1 MKRILL
7 SFIVISLFIGC
18 QVENINYSVPV
29 MTTYEPQNVLA
40 TSASLGG
47 VTLSEGGKEITEYG
61 IVYGTN
67 PEPTINDNKKA
78 EGSRLGDFY
87 NNYEVFNPGT
97 TYYYRSYGTNAT
109 GTGYGDTYTFTTSEN
124 APCNPTR
131 NNYVNLGNYF
141 GNLDINYVDREDNR
155 GFVNG
160 NVVFV
165 GGSGNS
171 IISINVGFNE
181 VNGRLPLTGTYTTVY
196 GFDTNETPSEGKIHL
211 GISNY
216 NGGDI
221 GGDFAPPGLK
231 VYVQNNNGVINFI
244 FCDLIISQYYK
255 LNGKFTYTP

>member
-7 SFIVISLFIGC
+7 SFIVIGLLTGC

-29 MTTYEPQNVLA
+29 MATYEPQNVLT

-67 PEPTINDNKKA
+67 PEPTTNDTKKA

-87 NNYEVFNPGT
+87 YNYEIFNPGT
-97 TYYYRSYGTNAT
+97 TYYYRSYGTNVT
-109 GTGYGDTYTFTTSEN
+109 GTGYGETYTFTTSEE
-124 APCNPTR
+124 APCNPTQDNR
-131 NNYVNLGNYF
+131 VNLGNYF
-141 GNLDINYVDREDNR
+141 NYLNITYVDLNDYG
-155 GFVNG
+155 GFVDG
-160 NVVFV
+160 NVVFT
-165 GGSGNS
+165 GGSYNS
-171 IISINVGFNE
+171 IITINAGFNE

-196 GFDTNETPSEGKIHL
+196 GFETNETQSEGKIHL

-216 NGGDI
+216 NGSDI

-231 VYVQNNNGVINFI
+231 VYVQNNNGVISFI
-244 FCDLIISQYYK
+244 FCDLVISHYYN
-255 LNGKFTYTP
+255 LNGKFTYRP